1 VDKNNPRLPP
11 FASSKP
17 RSSPVGPMIGVNVS
31 LGPGT
36 YDPDHGMRMT
46 DTSHRT
52 FNRSASDGGGNFG
65 TTSRREGMRIAEGT
79 DPGLYDLD
87 HEGVHMG
94 NKEPMA
100 YKTQRSFN
108 SEANKG
114 RGSFNSTTPRPSS
127 APPRKPMRGG
137 PGEHDYSHMYS
148 CGKSGPQMSS
158 SFRSSS
164 PLAGHIRKSSTPGVG
179 SYDPNEGMSQPN
191 LLSSRSAKSYSKDGS
206 SMFAGVGLKSRT
218 KMANTQSTSKD
229 VGPGTYEQ
237 EHGTLLRDAVDKN
250 NPRLPPFASSSSRP
264 DEL

>member
-1 VDKNNPRLPP
+1 MGRFRTP
-11 FASSKP
+11 
-17 RSSPVGPMIGVNVS
+17 
-31 LGPGT
+31 GPGT
-36 YDPDHGMRMT
+36 YEIPNNMT
-46 DTSHRT
+46 ISGSSKPAGSAA
-52 FNRSASDGGGNFG
+52 FNSG
-65 TTSRREGMRIAEGT
+65 TTRTGVIASGSIG
-79 DPGLYDLD
+79 DPGQYNLD

-94 NKEPMA
+94 NKEPMSH
-100 YKTQRSFN
+100 KTQRSFN